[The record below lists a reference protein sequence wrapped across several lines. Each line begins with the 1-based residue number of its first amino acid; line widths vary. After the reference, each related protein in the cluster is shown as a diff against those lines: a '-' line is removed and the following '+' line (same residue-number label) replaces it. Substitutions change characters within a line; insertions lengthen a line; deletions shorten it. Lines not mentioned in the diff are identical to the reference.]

1 MEELRA
7 MPENKYLYET
17 HLHTFPVSK
26 CGRASVR
33 ESTEFYKSLGY
44 AGIFVTNHF
53 LDGNI
58 NADKS
63 LPYEELI
70 NFYFSDY
77 EEAKKAGEELGLDVF
92 CGVES
97 SFKGTDFLIYGLDK
111 EWYLAHPEIM
121 TMPTKGDMLNFLAEQ
136 GALVIQAHPYRQAS
150 YIECIRLFPE
160 NVHGAEV
167 YNSCGTELEAKMA
180 EAYAE
185 AYGLLRF
192 AGSDNHSGARKKT
205 LGGMCADSPVTSE
218 ADFVARVKNGEMT
231 PFRAWKDEA
240 TGEYTF
246 QLI

>member
-1 MEELRA
+1 MKGEK
-7 MPENKYLYET
+7 KYLYET

-26 CGRASVR
+26 CGKASVR
-33 ESTEFYKSLGY
+33 ENVEFYKSLGY

-58 NADKS
+58 GADKS

-77 EEAKKAGEELGLDVF
+77 EEAKRIGDELGIDVF
-92 CGVES
+92 CGIES
-97 SFKGTDFLIYGLDK
+97 SFKGTDFLIYGFDK

-121 TMPTKGDMLNFLAEQ
+121 TMPKRSEMLDFMAEQ
-136 GALVIQAHPYRQAS
+136 GALIIQAHPYRLAS

-167 YNSCGTELEAKMA
+167 YNASRDDFEKKMA
-180 EAYAE
+180 EAYTE

-192 AGSDNHSGARKKT
+192 AGSDNHGASNRRA
-205 LGGMCADSPVTSE
+205 LGGMCSDNPVTSE
-218 ADFVARVKNGEMT
+218 ADFVARVKNGEMLL
-231 PFRAWKDEA
+231 FRALKDEE
-240 TGEYTF
+240 TGEFSVEYG
-246 QLI
+246 I